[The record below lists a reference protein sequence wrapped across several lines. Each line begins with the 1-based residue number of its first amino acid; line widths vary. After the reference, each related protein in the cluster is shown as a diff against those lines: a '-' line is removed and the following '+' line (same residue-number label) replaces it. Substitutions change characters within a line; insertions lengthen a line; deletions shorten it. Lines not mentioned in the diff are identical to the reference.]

1 MRARASRACVTA
13 VVRRRV
19 TREVDYIHN
28 ERRGPHS
35 RRDGWDA
42 NETKREGIIR
52 GMYVCYMRLLVR
64 EERVENTEALPRV
77 RWRDARTREDDDA
90 GDLSRAGAVRVRR
103 EVGRDV

>member
-77 RWRDARTREDDDA
+77 RWRDARGRARTMTR
-90 GDLSRAGAVRVRR
+90 GIYRAPARFASGAR
-103 EVGRDV
+103 